1 MKKHLFTS
9 TVLLL
14 LVISAS
20 INFTIITMEKEE
32 VIPQNPWKKENAYLK
47 MVSKIDSLLLCHEI
61 AEARQLLEQA
71 EAIRPLD
78 YPSALDVSWF
88 SEELWKNE
96 ELEGLSKN
104 NQALGGKINKLSRE
118 HLKEKQKA
126 NHLVQQ
132 LDSLQLQAIAR
143 HNVLEELEQEN
154 QQLKLKLKE
163 AQTSQK
169 MLTFQTDDGAE
180 VKYIGHAVD
189 HQAEGH
195 GYAVFNKQGFY
206 EGQWLN
212 NLRNGEG
219 EYYWINGDH
228 YAGTYKNGKR
238 NGQGTYHFKSGE
250 QYIGE
255 WKDDLR
261 HGKGKLINAKGKILL
276 EGDWEDDDFL
286 QKITK

>member
-9 TVLLL
+9 TLLLL

-20 INFTIITMEKEE
+20 INFTFFSMEKKD
-32 VIPQNPWKKENAYLK
+32 VIVENPWEKEIAYLK
-47 MVSKIDSLLLCHEI
+47 LISKADSLLLSQKVAQASLLFEK
-61 AEARQLLEQA
+61 AEAL
-71 EAIRPLD
+71 RPEG
-78 YPSALDVSWF
+78 YPVAMDSSWF
-88 SEELWKNE
+88 SEERWKNE

-104 NQALGGKINKLSRE
+104 YRVLGGKVNQLSEER
-118 HLKEKQKA
+118 LKEKQKA
-126 NHLVQQ
+126 NHLEQQ

-143 HNVLEELEQEN
+143 QNVLEELEQEN
-154 QQLKLKLKE
+154 QQLKLKLRE
-163 AQTSQK
+163 SQTSQK

-189 HQAEGH
+189 NQAEGH

-228 YAGTYKNGKR
+228 YVGTYKKGKR

-261 HGKGKLINAKGKILL
+261 HGKGKLVNAKGKTLI
-276 EGDWEDDDFL
+276 EGDWEDDELL
-286 QKITK
+286 QKKSK